1 MTAAFFLGQNVNLG
15 IEVSVG
21 VDGTGLCQNLTTL
34 NLGPL
39 DTAEKSTDVVAC
51 DRLIEELT
59 EHLNA
64 GNNGLLGFA
73 ETDDLN
79 GIVYLYN
86 TALNTTGCNGAAAGD
101 GEYVLNGHKE
111 GLVGSALGLGNVLV
125 NSIHKLENAL
135 ALGGFLCDLAC
146 GECFES
152 AESGTPDDGDLVAG
166 EVVAGEQLTD
176 FHFNKLKELFVVNL
190 VNLVHENNDVGNT
203 DLTSEQDVLTGL
215 GHGAVRCG
223 NNEDRAV
230 HLCCAGDHVLNIVSV
245 AGAVNVCIVTVI
257 GLVFNVSGVDG
268 YTTGFLFGSL
278 VDFIVTHC
286 CSLALLRESHGDC
299 SGEGGLAM
307 VNVTDGADVYMGFGS
322 FELLL
327 CHCEFLLMDLI
338 VYSLK

>member
-1 MTAAFFLGQNVNLG
+1 M
-15 IEVSVG
+15 
-21 VDGTGLCQNLTTL
+21 
-34 NLGPL
+34 
-39 DTAEKSTDVVAC
+39 
-51 DRLIEELT
+51 
-59 EHLNA
+59 
-64 GNNGLLGFA
+64 
-73 ETDDLN
+73 
-79 GIVYLYN
+79 
-86 TALNTTGCNGAAAGD
+86 
-101 GEYVLNGHKE
+101 
-111 GLVGSALGLGNVLV
+111 
-125 NSIHKLENAL
+125 
-135 ALGGFLCDLAC
+135 
-146 GECFES
+146 
-152 AESGTPDDGDLVAG
+152 
-166 EVVAGEQLTD
+166 
-176 FHFNKLKELFVVNL
+176 
-190 VNLVHENNDVGNT
+190 
-203 DLTSEQDVLTGL
+203 LTGL

-230 HLCCAGDHVLNIVSV
+230 HLCCTGDHVLNIVSV